1 MSNTPTTPSTPETQD
16 TKKGAPMTD
25 TDLIAQ
31 LIEAIKAE
39 VLGLEKFEELEKEIK
54 SLQIA
59 TPEYREA
66 RKARAELIRE
76 IRGGRKAQKDLKVLI
91 AQM

>member
-1 MSNTPTTPSTPETQD
+1 MSTPTTTPES
-16 TKKGAPMTD
+16 KEKPKGAQMSD
-25 TDLIAQ
+25 TDLTTQ

-39 VLGLEKFEELEKEIK
+39 ILGLEKFEELEEEIK

-66 RKARAELIRE
+66 RKARAELIRQ
-76 IRGGRKAQKDLKVLI
+76 IRGGRKTQKELKVLI

>member
-16 TKKGAPMTD
+16 TEKGAPMTD
-25 TDLIAQ
+25 TNLTAQ

-66 RKARAELIRE
+66 R
-76 IRGGRKAQKDLKVLI
+76 
-91 AQM
+91 